1 MLITAT
7 QHPSSLCVVNF
18 AHSAVLFASA
28 DRLVPAALGF
38 VLSRP
43 AGMRFGCMLSLLTWV
58 MWDCIVDAKLRPAE
72 QDLWLQLVLPIYR
85 GFGCLLLLG
94 WCAGISTFVWER
106 YQINYLFLL
115 DASPAA
121 NTLSGSSS
129 NSSSG
134 LMSYTEIWDDCT
146 NITIVYLANF
156 LLYFKVMRGDFPS
169 WIPSGY
175 VPVGFVVYITAKVLP
190 FSYWAGFASSP
201 RNSAVWAG
209 LAQVPLAPF
218 GKVTFLTGYVGDI
231 WTSMVKVSVDLAY
244 TACFI
249 ASGDW
254 TVEIDVLAAQREA
267 AAAAAAAAAGGSGA
281 MLGPGKIDT
290 CFNSFFFKRALIPLL
305 SALPLWLRMMQCLR
319 KFLNTRQRWPHLA
332 NALKYAFAH
341 SVVLFGV
348 YNAATFSAASSAEG
362 SGSPLKV
369 FWILAMVVSTLYTFW
384 SDAHCT
390 QQTRNTSMRQ
400 RELSVRG
407 QVLCLFLTVS
417 RVCDL
422 RSVACAVCVRSR
434 WDVFMDWGLGSWRHA
449 GLREEMMFK
458 SLNGTTGSQG
468 QPHRGVYYAAMA
480 VDLVMRFAWTLTL
493 IPVGEDSPFPPE
505 FLLVRQKTRHEEGGK
520 ASTTGGETR
529 SKSNS
534 PHRSIAY

>member
-1 MLITAT
+1 MQPASAGLGLSSGLSINPKRDDDAPSLRSPDGRMLHAVQMEDLGGRGVSSASINSALSSGGVSEMASPDSSLETHMLLPHSHGPISPSHRRLMMAPVSGPP
-7 QHPSSLCVVNF
+7 PSSLL
-18 AHSAVLFASA
+18 ASASAAAPMMHSNPNNWKVFEQGQAQNRADRTVEMGRAKQIQPAQFCSLAVCCRFVFLVPLLCVLF
-28 DRLVPAALGF
+28 LL
-38 VLSRP
+38 LQ
-43 AGMRFGCMLSLLTWV
+43 GMRFGCMLSLLTWV

-115 DASPAA
+115 DATPSA
-121 NTLSGSSS
+121 GSLGN

-175 VPVGFVVYITAKVLP
+175 VPVMFVVYITAKVLP
-190 FSYWAGFASSP
+190 FSYWAGFAAAP

-254 TVEIDVLAAQREA
+254 TVEIDVLAAQRE
-267 AAAAAAAAAGGSGA
+267 AAAAAAAGGSGA

-348 YNAATFSAASSAEG
+348 YNAATFSATSASLG

-384 SDAHCT
+384 
-390 QQTRNTSMRQ
+390 
-400 RELSVRG
+400 
-407 QVLCLFLTVS
+407 
-417 RVCDL
+417 
-422 RSVACAVCVRSR
+422 
-434 WDVFMDWGLGSWRHA
+434 
-449 GLREEMMFK
+449 
-458 SLNGTTGSQG
+458 
-468 QPHRGVYYAAMA
+468 
-480 VDLVMRFAWTLTL
+480 
-493 IPVGEDSPFPPE
+493 
-505 FLLVRQKTRHEEGGK
+505 
-520 ASTTGGETR
+520 
-529 SKSNS
+529 
-534 PHRSIAY
+534 